1 MDRPLQ
7 NTPQAF
13 ASQLREGHF
22 NELRV
27 ALHLMLRGC
36 LVCIGFCDGRY
47 DIEARTD
54 QGGTWHV
61 EVKWDKRAAE
71 SGRLYFEVE
80 NTRQRKPSG
89 VMGTSADVW
98 CHVLGAG
105 DEALMVRVPRLRQF
119 LEEGRFRSVHTGGA
133 DSNSRGLLVPRERL
147 DAPGFR
153 WVRLPTVEDYFGEV
167 FRAGSR
173 PAAGASPRS
182 STPSVTDSP

>member
-1 MDRPLQ
+1 MASSRPLQ

-27 ALHLMLRGC
+27 ALHLMLQGC
-36 LVCIGFCDGRY
+36 LVRISFSDGRY
-47 DIEARTD
+47 DIEARTPR
-54 QGGTWHV
+54 GRVWHV

-89 VMGTSADVW
+89 IMATSADLW
-98 CHVLGAG
+98 CHVLGG
-105 DEALMVRVPRLRQF
+105 GEQALLARVPRLREF
-119 LEEGRFRSVHTGGA
+119 LVRGGFRSVHTGGA

-147 DAPGFR
+147 DVPGFR
-153 WVRLPTVEDYFGEV
+153 WIRLATVQDYFGEI
-167 FRAGSR
+167 FRRGSGGTQNGSR
-173 PAAGASPRS
+173 
-182 STPSVTDSP
+182 